1 LYIRHMSKIYYLF
14 MLFIVFVSCKDTKV
28 ILEDVKESEW
38 GMVVSQLPVKI
49 VLNGKSKAIVE
60 GWLAF
65 KAFDASFDRMY
76 DAAYREDLVLIIEDL
91 VENQKALEVSKYP
104 TEFDIP
110 QVKGRQKVL
119 KTFILK
125 TKGALEY
132 RQDPKVSFAEMITAY
147 NSLRNQFNVEVN
159 NALLEELILNDSN

>member
-1 LYIRHMSKIYYLF
+1 MYIRHMPKIYYLF
-14 MLFIVFVSCKDTKV
+14 MLLIVFISCKDNKV
-28 ILEDVKESEW
+28 ILEEGQESEW

-49 VLNGKSKAIVE
+49 ALNGKSNALVE
-60 GWLAF
+60 DWLAF
-65 KAFDASFDRMY
+65 KAFDTSFDRMY

-104 TEFDIP
+104 TQFDIP

-125 TKGALEY
+125 TKGDLEY
-132 RQDPKVSFAEMITAY
+132 RQDPKVSMEQMITAY

-159 NALLEELILNDSN
+159 NTLLEELLVNE

>member
-1 LYIRHMSKIYYLF
+1 MPKIYYLF
-14 MLFIVFVSCKDTKV
+14 MLLIVFISCKDNKV
-28 ILEDVKESEW
+28 ILEEGQESEW

-49 VLNGKSKAIVE
+49 ALNGKSNALVDD
-60 GWLAF
+60 WLAF
-65 KAFDASFDRMY
+65 KAFDTSFDRMY
-76 DAAYREDLVLIIEDL
+76 DATYKEDLVLIIEDL

-104 TEFDIP
+104 TQFDIP

-125 TKGALEY
+125 TKGDLEY
-132 RQDPKVSFAEMITAY
+132 RQDPKVSMEQMITAY

-159 NALLEELILNDSN
+159 NTLLEELLVNE

>member
-1 LYIRHMSKIYYLF
+1 
-14 MLFIVFVSCKDTKV
+14 MLLIVFISCKDNKV
-28 ILEDVKESEW
+28 ILEEGQESEW

-49 VLNGKSKAIVE
+49 ALNGKSNALVDD
-60 GWLAF
+60 WLAF
-65 KAFDASFDRMY
+65 KAFDTSFDRMY
-76 DAAYREDLVLIIEDL
+76 DATYKEDLVLIIEDL

-104 TEFDIP
+104 TQFDIP

-125 TKGALEY
+125 TKGDLEY
-132 RQDPKVSFAEMITAY
+132 RQDPKVSMEQMITAY

-159 NALLEELILNDSN
+159 NTLLEELLVNE

>member
-1 LYIRHMSKIYYLF
+1 MYIRHMPKIYYLF
-14 MLFIVFVSCKDTKV
+14 MLLIVFISCKDNKV
-28 ILEDVKESEW
+28 ILEEGQESEW

-49 VLNGKSKAIVE
+49 ALNGKSNALVDD
-60 GWLAF
+60 WLAF
-65 KAFDASFDRMY
+65 KAFDTSFDRMY
-76 DAAYREDLVLIIEDL
+76 DATYKEDLVLIIEDL

-104 TEFDIP
+104 TQFDIP

-125 TKGALEY
+125 TKGDLEY
-132 RQDPKVSFAEMITAY
+132 RQDPKVSMEQMITAY

-159 NALLEELILNDSN
+159 NTLLEELLVNE